1 MAVPIP
7 IEKEFPKPQS
17 SQTAE
22 YFEGVEVT
30 VPPRKV
36 YTLQLSENTI
46 QGTGSIPKGWYICK
60 EGRSG
65 VAIAGVDFRGEEPI
79 LVQDFTDP
87 NTSTD
92 VVQTQI
98 RIEDTPNVAE

>member
-7 IEKEFPKPQS
+7 PAKEFPLPQD
-17 SQTAE
+17 SQTTE

-36 YTLQLSENTI
+36 YTLQLSENTT
-46 QGTGSIPKGWYICK
+46 QGTGSVPKGWYICK
-60 EGRSG
+60 EGRTG
-65 VAIAGVDFRGEEPI
+65 VAIAGVDFRGDEPI

-87 NTSTD
+87 ATSTD
-92 VVQTQI
+92 VVQTEI
-98 RIEDTPNVAE
+98 RIDDVPNVAD